1 MQEGCGENCY
11 FKKGFVRKYIGIPKG
26 ITKRYQD
33 RFKYVSGICPIA
45 EGIYLVPHSTPH
57 VEQSGIKVMRYQ
69 KTKLG
74 WKPDNFCHEQSL
86 VLDTDSGLVI
96 FNSCSHGGVVNII
109 NEVKA
114 AFPEQK
120 ITALIGGF
128 HIFRHP
134 ETAIRELA
142 KLIKETG
149 IQRIYTGHCSK
160 ERGYRILREELGDMA
175 GQFYVGME
183 LEF

>member
-1 MQEGCGENCY
+1 M
-11 FKKGFVRKYIGIPKG
+11 
-26 ITKRYQD
+26 
-33 RFKYVSGICPIA
+33 
-45 EGIYLVPHSTPH
+45 
-57 VEQSGIKVMRYQ
+57 
-69 KTKLG
+69 
-74 WKPDNFCHEQSL
+74 
-86 VLDTDSGLVI
+86 
-96 FNSCSHGGVVNII
+96 NII

-134 ETAIRELA
+134 EAAIRELA

-149 IQRIYTGHCSK
+149 IQCIYTGHCSK